1 MKKGERRKDELIRI
15 AYRKFLEKGYEQT
28 SVDEIIEEAGVA
40 KGTFYYHFPS
50 KEATLEAVIDMMITE
65 EVGRAREA
73 AAAPV
78 PVPEKIV
85 AVIGSLRPEREEE
98 SIAIAVQDREN
109 FRLHEKLNKRLLTE
123 AVPLISG
130 VVREGI
136 RQGIFACEQVEER
149 VKMMLILS
157 SGLFDDGDF
166 TENDAA
172 VFIDMAEKTFGA
184 KPGTMAFIREL
195 IAGGKKNDGREG

>member
-65 EVGRAREA
+65 EVSRAREA
-73 AAAPV
+73 AASPV
-78 PVPEKIV
+78 PVPVKMA
-85 AVIGSLRPEREEE
+85 AVIGSFRPEREEK
-98 SIAIAVQDREN
+98 SMAMAVQDREN
-109 FRLHEKLNKRLLTE
+109 FRLHEKLNKRLLAE
-123 AVPLISG
+123 AVPLLSV

-172 VFIDMAEKTFGA
+172 AFIDIAEKTFGA

-195 IAGGKKNDGREG
+195 IAGGKKDDGRES